1 MKKNTYVTMW
11 YFSVVSLSIAL
22 IFFVLSFLGHWPAK
36 YYIPF
41 ASLFSLSVILFGISY
56 KPLKCDNGHNLI
68 QAISYYRSCKQ
79 KGFKSNKDKDI
90 LISVAE
96 EMDILSDCQ
105 TEDKM
110 NFYQEGKKVAESI
123 KNPMI
128 TFFWKIQDKLIT
140 NKN

>member
-1 MKKNTYVTMW
+1 MKKSAYVTMW
-11 YFSVVSLSIAL
+11 YFSVICLSIAL
-22 IFFVLSFLGHWPAK
+22 IFFVLCFLGHWPAK

-41 ASLFSLSVILFGISY
+41 ALLLSFAVISFGISY
-56 KPLKCDNGHNLI
+56 KPLKCENNHNLI
-68 QAISYYRSCKQ
+68 QAISYYRSCKR

-105 TEDKM
+105 TEDKIK
-110 NFYQEGKKVAESI
+110 FYQEGKKVAESI

-128 TFFWKIQDKLIT
+128 TFCWKMQDKF
-140 NKN
+140 NH